1 MKKEFGMRFIIMFFL
16 FGILS
21 ISGFSQSPDCG
32 DGDESGEH
40 GSPPGGGSLPDPGE
54 DFSWPTIRALDPNEI
69 IGPAGYDS
77 AQWVSVKDTLNYTAY
92 FENDPDFATA
102 AAQIVEVYVSLDPHV
117 NPFSVRLH
125 DFGFGDFDLQIP
137 AGSGFYQTRI
147 DVSDSLGVLVD
158 FSAGLDFSNNRISW
172 RFETL
177 DPNTLL
183 PPTDATL
190 GFLPVNDSL
199 RRLGEGYVKFS
210 VVPLASSQTGDTIF
224 KQAEIFFDDN
234 PPIVTNT
241 YFNTIDA
248 LPPTLTVAPVAALVQ
263 DTFQLDITFE
273 DDSAGSGTDSYDLYL
288 SIDGDP
294 LITLALGI
302 RQDTS
307 IRFQGRQNREHCV
320 YSLARDNVTNI
331 LANTTNPLTC
341 FLVRDTAYVDI
352 TTPDGGA
359 QYCVGDTVPIT
370 WQYKNVDLVSLEYS
384 PDAGT
389 TFFPLADSLLAT
401 DTSFQW
407 ILNSSYP
414 VSSTYLIKA
423 ISTLEDTIINLSEQV
438 FSVGYTPAPVLAQSD
453 TAICAGEI
461 LSLSVQGTYEEYYWS
476 TGDTTA
482 TIDVSTAGIYAL
494 SVVGANGCPSDG
506 TDEMTLTVNPL
517 PATPVINASGPLA
530 FCENDNVSL
539 TAPAGFTYL
548 WNTGETSQQITVAS
562 SGTFSVQVIDAN
574 GCLSPFSAPVAV
586 TVNPLPAQPIVS
598 LSGPTTFCADDSLI
612 LSGPPGFSYLWSSG
626 GTSPNLFVNQSGT
639 YSLVIMDGNG
649 CESPASL
656 TTTVQV
662 NALPAQPTIAT
673 SGSPILCESETVSL
687 SGPAG
692 FSYIWSNGLSSQSFS
707 VDTAGTFTLAV
718 VDGNSCGSPV
728 SAPLT
733 VQVNPLPAQPIVQ
746 VSGDSV
752 ICAGET
758 VSLIGP
764 SGYTYLWSNGDTT
777 QTLVTGTSGS
787 FSLEVID
794 GNGCVS
800 PASTVTNVQVNP
812 LPAQPIITASGST
825 TICDGDSITLSAPA
839 GFDYLWSN
847 GDTSASIAIHTAE
860 TLTLAVIDGNGC
872 TSPVSV
878 PISISI
884 SPLPAQ
890 PQILASGLLAI
901 CQTDSVT
908 LSGPAGFDYLWT
920 TGATTQNLTIGTSGT
935 FALQVIDANG
945 CISPASLPS
954 VVTVNPLPAQPQITA
969 SDTLTFCVGETV
981 TLSAPTGFTY
991 LWSNADTTQDIIVS
1005 QSGTFTVSVRD
1016 VNGCL
1021 SPASPAVQVTVNP
1034 LPVQPTILPSGPLA
1048 ACDGDTLTLNA
1059 PAGFTYLWS
1068 NGATQQD
1075 IAVTTSGAFDVVIQD
1090 ANGCENSSATSAVT
1104 FYSLPAQ
1111 PTITPLANLTACE
1124 GDTVSLMAPAG
1135 FSYQWSN
1142 GDTTQVVS
1150 IVNSTSLSLVTI
1162 DSIGCESP
1170 ASASVSVVL
1179 DTLPLQPTIVANQ
1192 NPAIC
1197 TGDSVILSGPAG
1209 YFYLWSNGDTT
1220 ASITVTNTDT
1230 LSLSLIDGNGCVSPA
1245 SISMQV
1251 SVDTFPVQ
1259 PVILANGPLTI
1270 CAGTDVQLFGPSGW
1284 EYLWS
1289 TGDTTESILASASGS
1304 YSLAV
1309 FSPNGCASPDADSVA
1324 VEVIELPQMPGIT
1337 LVGQDTFCVG
1347 DSVIL
1352 TSSPGFEYVWSTGD
1366 SSQSIT
1372 VTETGV
1378 YSLFVRDSIGCESPI
1393 SELIAI
1399 SVEPLPANPMIV
1411 STQSTLC
1418 TGDSITLSTSTSTAS
1433 SYLWSTGDISQ
1444 SITLTAGGTYSVLVF
1459 NELGCAALLGDS
1471 VTITEFA
1478 QPAQPEIL
1486 VLGNDSLFASVLA
1499 NTYQWFVDGIPLVDS
1514 TQGILATQSGTYT
1527 VLASN
1532 GPCASMASDTVNV
1545 TVTDITK
1552 DFLGGSIRVYPN
1564 PNRGVFVIDG
1574 AFLQTNQVEV
1584 SLFNA
1589 LSQEIALLEFAVQGG
1604 ILHEEINLE
1613 DQPEGVYFVAFRA
1626 GGKVMVQRV
1635 VIIH

>member
-1 MKKEFGMRFIIMFFL
+1 MKYLLFLICIGMPMF
-16 FGILS
+16 S
-21 ISGFSQSPDCG
+21 FSQSPDCG

-40 GSPPGGGSLPDPGE
+40 GSPPGGDSQPDPGE
-54 DFSWPTIRALDPNEI
+54 NFSWPTLISMDPNEI

-102 AAQIVEVYVSLDPHV
+102 AAQIVEVFIPLDVHV

-125 DFGFGDFDLQIP
+125 DFGFGDFDFQIP
-137 AGSGFYQTRI
+137 AGSGFYQTRL

-172 RFETL
+172 RFEAL
-177 DPNTLL
+177 DPTTLL

-273 DDSAGSGTDSYDLYL
+273 DDSAGSGTDKYDLYL

-302 RQDTS
+302 TQDTS

-384 PDAGT
+384 PDAGA

-414 VSSTYLIKA
+414 VGATYLIKA

-453 TAICAGEI
+453 TAVCAGEVLG
-461 LSLSVQGTYEEYYWS
+461 LSAQGTYEEYYWS

-482 TIDVSTAGIYAL
+482 TIDISTAGIYSL

-517 PATPVINASGPLA
+517 PVTPVINASGPLT

-539 TAPAGFTYL
+539 TAPAGFAYL
-548 WNTGETSQQITVAS
+548 WSTGETSQQITVAS
-562 SGTFSVQVIDAN
+562 SGNFSVQVLDAN
-574 GCLSPFSAPVAV
+574 ACLSPVAAPVAV

-612 LSGPPGFSYLWSSG
+612 LSGPTGFSYLWSSG
-626 GTSPNLFVNQSGT
+626 DTSPDLFVNQSGN
-639 YSLVIMDGNG
+639 YNLVVIDGNG

-656 TTTVQV
+656 TTAVHV
-662 NALPAQPTIAT
+662 NALPAQPVIAV
-673 SGSPILCESETVSL
+673 SSSPILCAGETVNL

-692 FSYIWSNGLSSQSFS
+692 FSYLWSNGLSSQSFA
-707 VDTAGTFTLAV
+707 VDTAGTFSLEV
-718 VDGNSCGSPV
+718 IDGNSCVSPV
-728 SAPLT
+728 SAPLS

-746 VSGDSV
+746 VSGSTV

-758 VSLIGP
+758 VSLTGP
-764 SGYTYLWSNGDTT
+764 SGFSYLWSTGDTT
-777 QTLVTGTSGS
+777 QTLITGASGS
-787 FSLEVID
+787 VSLEVID

-800 PASTVTNVQVNP
+800 PASISTNIQVNP
-812 LPAQPIITASGST
+812 LPAQPVITASGNT

-847 GDTSASIAIHTAE
+847 GDTSASITIHTAE
-860 TLTLAVIDGNGC
+860 TLTLEVINGNGC
-872 TSPVSV
+872 ISPVSAPV
-878 PISISI
+878 IISI
-884 SPLPAQ
+884 SPLPTQ
-890 PQILASGLLAI
+890 PQILANGPLAI
-901 CQTDSVT
+901 CQTDSLT
-908 LSGPAGFDYLWT
+908 LSGPPGFDYLWS

-969 SDTLTFCVGETV
+969 NDTLAFCVGETV

-991 LWSNADTTQDIIVS
+991 LWSNMATTQDIIVS
-1005 QSGTFTVSVRD
+1005 QSGTFSVSVRD

-1021 SPASPAVQVTVNP
+1021 SPSSAPVQVTVNP
-1034 LPVQPTILPSGPLA
+1034 LPVQPTISPGGPLA
-1048 ACDGDTLTLNA
+1048 ACDGDTLQLSA
-1059 PAGFTYLWS
+1059 PAGFTYVWS
-1068 NGATQQD
+1068 NGETTQD
-1075 IAVTTSGAFDVVIQD
+1075 IEVSATDTFDVMIQD
-1090 ANGCENSSATSAVT
+1090 VNGCENSSPASLVT

-1111 PTITPLANLTACE
+1111 PTITPLGNLTACE
-1124 GDTVSLMAPAG
+1124 GDTVSLMAPAS

-1142 GDTTQVVS
+1142 GDTTQMIS
-1150 IVNSTSLSLVTI
+1150 IGNSASLSLVTI

-1170 ASASVSVVL
+1170 ASVSVSVII
-1179 DTLPLQPTIVANQ
+1179 DTLPQQAMIVASQ

-1209 YFYLWSNGDTT
+1209 YSYLWSNNDTIE
-1220 ASITVTNTDT
+1220 SITITSTDT
-1230 LSLSLIDGNGCVSPA
+1230 LSLSLIDGNGCISPS
-1245 SISMQV
+1245 SIPVQV
-1251 SVDTFPVQ
+1251 SVDTFPDQ

-1270 CAGTDVQLFGPSGW
+1270 CAGADVQLSGPTGW
-1284 EYLWS
+1284 EYLWT
-1289 TGDTTESILASASGS
+1289 TGDTTSSILVSSSGA
-1304 YSLAV
+1304 YSLTV
-1309 FSPNGCASPDADSVA
+1309 FSPNGCASPTADTVA
-1324 VEVIELPQMPGIT
+1324 VEVIELPQMPVVT

-1347 DSVIL
+1347 DSVVL

-1366 SSQSIT
+1366 ASQSIT
-1372 VTETGV
+1372 VTEAGV
-1378 YSLFVRDSIGCESPI
+1378 YSLFVRDTLGCKSPV

-1411 STQSTLC
+1411 STEPSLC
-1418 TGDSITLSTSTSTAS
+1418 TGDSITLSTGAAN
-1433 SYLWSTGDISQ
+1433 SYLWNTGDISQ
-1444 SITLTAGGTYSVLVF
+1444 SITIAAGGTYSVLVF
-1459 NELGCAALLGDS
+1459 NELGCPALLEDS
-1471 VTITEFA
+1471 IVISEFP

-1527 VLASN
+1527 VVASN
-1532 GPCASMASDTVNV
+1532 GPCASMASDTLNV

-1589 LSQEIALLEFAVQGG
+1589 LSQEIALMEFAVQGG